1 MGATLF
7 LPGTHKRNAQRQAI
21 VDGAQ
26 YADGRRD
33 AMLGKIKGRYSM
45 LKAGDAA
52 FFDMRTIHAG
62 TANFAPEDGGAQR
75 LLFALTFRN
84 RKVSKLVSE

>member
-1 MGATLF
+1 
-7 LPGTHKRNAQRQAI
+7 
-21 VDGAQ
+21 
-26 YADGRRD
+26 
-33 AMLGKIKGRYSM
+33 M

-62 TANFAPEDGGAQR
+62 TANFPPEDGGAQR